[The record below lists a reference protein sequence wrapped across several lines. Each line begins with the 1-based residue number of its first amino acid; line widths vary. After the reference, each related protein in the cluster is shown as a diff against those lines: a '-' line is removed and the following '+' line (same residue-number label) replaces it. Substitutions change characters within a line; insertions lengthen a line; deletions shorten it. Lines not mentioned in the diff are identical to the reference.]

1 MSSIDGAA
9 HRNTG
14 MGAAPAEPPSMTPA
28 SPSADMAEAL
38 ARVQAQD
45 KSTATRGRFS
55 KPDAAAYIECIDA
68 ADPENA
74 PATMV
79 VRQG

>member
-14 MGAAPAEPPSMTPA
+14 MASVPANPPVTPA
-28 SPSADMAEAL
+28 SPSADMADAL

-45 KSTATRGRFS
+45 KSTTPRRRTSKAGAT
-55 KPDAAAYIECIDA
+55 AYIECIDA
-68 ADPENA
+68 ADPRNE

-79 VRQG
+79 IRQG

>member
-1 MSSIDGAA
+1 MSSIDSAA

-14 MGAAPAEPPSMTPA
+14 MGSVPAEPPAITSA

-45 KSTATRGRFS
+45 KSAATRGRFS
-55 KPDAAAYIECIDA
+55 EADAAAYIECIDA
-68 ADPENA
+68 ADPENE